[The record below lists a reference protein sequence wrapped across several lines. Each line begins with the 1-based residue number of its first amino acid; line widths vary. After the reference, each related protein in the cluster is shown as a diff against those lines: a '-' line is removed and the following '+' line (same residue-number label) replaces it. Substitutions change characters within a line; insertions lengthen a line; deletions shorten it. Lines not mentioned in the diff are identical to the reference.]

1 MDNVSTSNSSE
12 KEHKPLL
19 LLYFSLSCF
28 ARTATGAAIV
38 GILILSSEKG
48 IPNHQMGIL
57 AACLSAP
64 HLLGP
69 IWGRWLDIAN
79 DPRKLIVVAACI
91 YSTFM
96 AITTF
101 WFQQLTL
108 PVLILFLIACGSS
121 APYLMGGISG
131 LLNTLFSTSSLMR
144 RKAHAWDVCSY
155 AVGGTLGPML
165 VAGLTEISDTQ
176 SAMITIAF
184 FPLISALLILKLPKS
199 EPNNLSPAAVPSV
212 AMVARQIITNG
223 PLTRTMYLTVAT
235 SFSLAALPVCA
246 ISLAE
251 DWGQAQSSSATLIA
265 LYGVGNLVGSV
276 CLIRFPTL
284 KEPQQIM
291 TLSAI
296 GVSGGLFLVS
306 LATVYEFGLSA
317 YFICGVANA
326 LFFAASLAARVDYSP
341 RESSSQVFMWIA
353 ALKIAAVS
361 VGSTFAGFMADESPY
376 QSILASFFITFGF
389 AVMSDIHR
397 RFTESNRN

>member
-1 MDNVSTSNSSE
+1 MDNVSTSNRSHQ
-12 KEHKPLL
+12 EHRRLL
-19 LLYFSLSCF
+19 LLYFSLACF

-48 IPNHQMGIL
+48 IPSHQMGIL

-69 IWGRWLDIAN
+69 IWGRWLDIAT
-79 DPRKLIVVAACI
+79 DSRRLIIVAAFI
-91 YSTFM
+91 YSAFM

-101 WFQQLTL
+101 WFQHLTL

-131 LLNTLFSTSSLMR
+131 LLNTLLSASDSMR

-246 ISLAE
+246 ISLVE
-251 DWGQAQSSSATLIA
+251 DWGQDQNSSATLIS
-265 LYGVGNLVGSV
+265 LFGIGNLLGSV
-276 CLIRFPTL
+276 CLIRFPIL
-284 KEPQQIM
+284 KEPQQLM
-291 TLSAI
+291 TLSAL
-296 GVSGGLFLVS
+296 GVSGGLFLAS

-326 LFFAASLAARVDYSP
+326 LFFAASLTARVDYSP

-361 VGSTFAGFMADESPY
+361 VGSTFCGLY
-376 QSILASFFITFGF
+376 G
-389 AVMSDIHR
+389 
-397 RFTESNRN
+397 